1 MKTTL
6 LFARI
11 FQSKMLLIKKV
22 GEHIILLNEEMKV
35 VSDIPDA
42 TFEINGETL
51 VIVSKGEKA
60 VELPKQQ
67 VGLLYK

>member
-1 MKTTL
+1 
-6 LFARI
+6 
-11 FQSKMLLIKKV
+11 MLLIKQV
-22 GEHIILLNEEMKV
+22 GEHIILLNENMKV

-60 VELPKQQ
+60 VELPKSQC
-67 VGLLYK
+67 GILSI